1 MEPSNDFRASIY
13 LRKNRI
19 QRSAT
24 LTSRPRQKPGQAS
37 EKKRRAHNSGR
48 LNAAKC
54 RAKKQQLKSVQS
66 VRTLLPSQA
75 AAKSKQNEERPLA
88 RPFTYASGLSTEQA
102 NRKGTSHLLRF
113 LGKLRGENRITID
126 ERAILREALLKGH
139 NHTIRVLSQM
149 NSFSLG
155 SSADKVL
162 TNLLEDLISQEI
174 MTSMDRSIENVE
186 VEKKDGLSSSGAV
199 DTALIHGVLY
209 KKRAFG
215 ILVPR
220 YFVLI
225 DDEFRYYDARTGK
238 KLSDGSVHYRDVK
251 AKESTHI
258 ISTFPLKMLL
268 RQI

>member
-1 MEPSNDFRASIY
+1 MERNKDFRASIY

-19 QRSAT
+19 LRSAT
-24 LTSRPRQKPGQAS
+24 QASRPRQKPGQAS
-37 EKKRRAHNSGR
+37 EKKRRVQNSGR
-48 LNAAKC
+48 LNAAKY
-54 RAKKQQLKSVQS
+54 RAKKKALKSVQS
-66 VRTLLPSQA
+66 VRTLLPSQV

-88 RPFTYASGLSTEQA
+88 RPFTYASGLTTEQA

-174 MTSMDRSIENVE
+174 MTSMDRSIENLE
-186 VEKKDGLSSSGAV
+186 VEKKNESNSLDDV
-199 DTALIHGVLY
+199 ETALIHGVLY
-209 KKRAFG
+209 KKGRLG
-215 ILVPR
+215 
-220 YFVLI
+220 Y
-225 DDEFRYYDARTGK
+225 
-238 KLSDGSVHYRDVK
+238 
-251 AKESTHI
+251 
-258 ISTFPLKMLL
+258 
-268 RQI
+268 